1 MLKYDAFI
9 VEMCVD
15 TGDVGR
21 KNRTLRFWWYLS
33 LWPSLQDEF
42 FVTSVTL
49 DLGNPLH
56 VYFAMLLQ
64 IHSIGSPVNIPQVNA
79 LSIPPFHVEQP
90 PAKRARRW
98 KSAAKECE
106 KREKRKIRKKR
117 HTGCDGRVSLPRS
130 RTTRNVHHTSHFLPL
145 LIGRHCANFQSGL
158 RKENRLTTH
167 TNRLFSIQ
175 KAAAARLAKQIEK
188 IKWEA
193 PSSFMHCI

>member
-1 MLKYDAFI
+1 MNAVI
-9 VEMCVD
+9 VDMCVD
-15 TGDVGR
+15 TGDVE
-21 KNRTLRFWWYLS
+21 NRTLRFWIFDDILR
-33 LWPSLQDEF
+33 LWPSFQNDF

-64 IHSIGSPVNIPQVNA
+64 IRSIGSPVNIPQVNA
-79 LSIPPFHVEQP
+79 LNCNIPPFHVEQP

-106 KREKRKIRKKR
+106 KREKRKRRKKR
-117 HTGCDGRVSLPRS
+117 HTCCDGRVSLPRS

-145 LIGRHCANFQSGL
+145 LIGRHCANFRSGL

-167 TNRLFSIQ
+167 THTHTH
-175 KAAAARLAKQIEK
+175 E
-188 IKWEA
+188 
-193 PSSFMHCI
+193 